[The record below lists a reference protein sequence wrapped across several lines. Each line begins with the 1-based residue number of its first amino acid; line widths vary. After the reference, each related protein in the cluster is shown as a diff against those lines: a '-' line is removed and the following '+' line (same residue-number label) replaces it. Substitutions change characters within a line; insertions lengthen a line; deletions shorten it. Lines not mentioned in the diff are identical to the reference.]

1 MQPEHFSCKFRS
13 IPVQITVNLSDLAEV
28 RITKAMLGETPVVLI
43 RVGDAVRAF
52 GGECP
57 HAGAPLEEG
66 AICNGRL
73 ICPWHKATFR
83 IDDGALVEPP
93 ALDALTRYDVRIDR
107 DRVTISSE
115 ALAPPSPA
123 RRVRG
128 RIAAIVGSGAAGA
141 AAASALREG
150 GYDGRVLLI
159 GPEALQPYDRTAL
172 SKFVVAGEM
181 APADVPPLRAHNDW
195 QALDVEQID
204 ATVTRLDAGA
214 KTIHFA
220 DGETLAYD
228 TALIATGGA
237 ANRPKLPGIGLQNV
251 RTLRNIY
258 DAEAI
263 LAEAGPGANVVVM
276 GSSFIGLEAASA
288 LRQRGANVAVVGPE
302 TIPFAR
308 QFGDRIGTMVRRLHE
323 ANGVSFHLG
332 TEIVR
337 LDGDDRVRE
346 AVLKN
351 GTRLAADCVVV
362 GAGVA
367 PVTDF
372 VNGVE
377 KAKDGGILVD
387 AGMRAAESLFV
398 AGDCARFP
406 YHGNRVRIE
415 HWRVAQQHARVAAQG
430 MIGNAATYEG
440 VPFFWT
446 YHYGKNIEY
455 LGHADHWDEL
465 HIDGDIEAQDFAAF
479 QMLDGIVAGVVACGR
494 ETATARLIE
503 SMRSNLTL
511 AQARAAMG

>member
-1 MQPEHFSCKFRS
+1 
-13 IPVQITVNLSDLAEV
+13 VQITVNLSDLAEG
-28 RITKAMLGETPVVLI
+28 RLTKAMLGETPLVLI

-57 HAGAPLEEG
+57 HAGAPLAEG

-93 ALDALTRYDVRIDR
+93 ALDPLTRYDVRIDR
-107 DRVTISSE
+107 DRVTVSSE
-115 ALAPPSPA
+115 ALAPSSPA
-123 RRVRG
+123 PRRHARV
-128 RIAAIVGSGAAGA
+128 AAIVGSGAAGA

-181 APADVPPLRAHNDW
+181 PPADVPPLRADNDW
-195 QALDVEQID
+195 RALDVEQID
-204 ATVTRLDAGA
+204 ATVTRLDAPA
-214 KTIHFA
+214 RTIHFA

-228 TALIATGGA
+228 TALIATGGMA
-237 ANRPKLPGIGLQNV
+237 KRPTVPGIGLQNV
-251 RTLRNIY
+251 RTLRNLF

-263 LAEAGPGANVVVM
+263 LAEAGRGKNVVVM

-323 ANGVSFHLG
+323 SNGVAFHLG

-337 LDGDDRVRE
+337 LEGEDRVRE

-351 GTRLAADCVVV
+351 GTRLPADCVVV
-362 GAGVA
+362 GTGVA
-367 PVTDF
+367 PATDF

-377 KAKDGGILVD
+377 KAEDGGILVD
-387 AGMRAAESLFV
+387 AGMRAAGSLFV

-406 YHGNRVRIE
+406 YRGDRVRIE

-430 MIGNAATYEG
+430 MMGNPASYQG

-455 LGHADHWDEL
+455 LGHPKRWDDL
-465 HIDGDIEAQDFAAF
+465 HIDGDLDAQDFVAF
-479 QMLDGIVAGVVACGR
+479 QMLDGEVVGVVACGR
-494 ETATARLIE
+494 ETATAGFIE

-511 AQARAAMG
+511 AQARAAMA